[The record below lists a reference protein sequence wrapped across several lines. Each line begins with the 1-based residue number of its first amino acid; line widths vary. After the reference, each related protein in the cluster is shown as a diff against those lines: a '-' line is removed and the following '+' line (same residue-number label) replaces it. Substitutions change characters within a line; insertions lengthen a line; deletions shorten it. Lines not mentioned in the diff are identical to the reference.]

1 MLRKNMGN
9 LNNKQKYAPNHQI
22 LIVHVKGL
30 GLLGGE
36 GASLNVDGSNIEDDE
51 DGKLTRKREYA
62 EVWQR
67 DIGFDNPKH
76 IPKVET
82 RYNKPTWLLYK
93 SIVHHFSQKNKFHM
107 NEFWNNFFYNLLY
120 KCL

>member
-1 MLRKNMGN
+1 MKVCSKSSVSNC
-9 LNNKQKYAPNHQI
+9 AC
-22 LIVHVKGL
+22 KGL

-36 GASLNVDGSNIEDDE
+36 GASLNVDGSKVEVDK
-51 DGKLTRKREYA
+51 DGKLTHKKEYVR
-62 EVWQR
+62 VWQH

-76 IPKVET
+76 MSKVET

-93 SIVHHFSQKNKFHM
+93 SIVRPFSQF
-107 NEFWNNFFYNLLY
+107 FFFIWINFGTIFFTTNYY

>member
-1 MLRKNMGN
+1 MGN

-62 EVWQR
+62 EV
-67 DIGFDNPKH
+67 
-76 IPKVET
+76 
-82 RYNKPTWLLYK
+82 
-93 SIVHHFSQKNKFHM
+93 
-107 NEFWNNFFYNLLY
+107 
-120 KCL
+120 